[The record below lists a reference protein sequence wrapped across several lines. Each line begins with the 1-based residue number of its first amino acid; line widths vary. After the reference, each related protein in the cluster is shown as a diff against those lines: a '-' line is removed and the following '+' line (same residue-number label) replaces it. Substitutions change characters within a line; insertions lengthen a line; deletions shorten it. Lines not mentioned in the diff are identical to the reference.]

1 MAGREA
7 RAQIAQIAADQWGL
21 ITTSQAA
28 AVGVSKV
35 LLSRMASSGEL
46 ERVTHGVYATPAAA
60 TDELLETKALWLTL
74 DPARPAYE
82 RLEDLPTSGVLS
94 HATAAALHGIGDLL
108 DDRVEVTLP
117 RRHRSRRPELR
128 THRGELEPYEVTRVD
143 GLPVTTAAR
152 TVVDLVT
159 IGNDRDHVATIL
171 REALRRGLATPRDV
185 RDALVRHLGKERGV
199 EVLDELV
206 TAAGLDEASAEA
218 AIADSD
224 VVRRVAGELAARS
237 LANAQLSLLSP
248 DLMKRIAPDWN
259 PAEGLVN
266 LAGGLDAFK
275 LRAADIID
283 TAGVGDA
290 FAAVRAMLP
299 ALEAAG
305 VGNALAAVR
314 ASVQPALEAA
324 RAADWAVSGESA
336 KAWAVVE
343 QAENVKALDLVRNSV
358 RDRSDEEQEE
368 HQ

>member
-35 LLSRMASSGEL
+35 LLSRMTSSGEL
-46 ERVTHGVYATPAAA
+46 DRVTHGVYATPAAA
-60 TDELLETKALWLTL
+60 TDELLETKALWLAL

-152 TVVDLVT
+152 TIADLVV

-171 REALRRGLATPRDV
+171 REALRRGLAAPRDV
-185 RDALVRHLGKERGV
+185 RDALVRRLGKERGV
-199 EVLDELV
+199 SVLDELV

-237 LANAQLSLLSP
+237 LVNAQLSLLDPELVKGISQGWMP
-248 DLMKRIAPDWN
+248 
-259 PAEGLVN
+259 EGL
-266 LAGGLDAFK
+266 AQGAFKGLDVAK
-275 LRAADIID
+275 ILGTDKLVDMVQLGDTIKALRAS
-283 TAGVGDA
+283 
-290 FAAVRAMLP
+290 MLP
-299 ALEAAG
+299 TL
-305 VGNALAAVR
+305 NAV
-314 ASVQPALEAA
+314 
-324 RAADWAVSGESA
+324 RAADWAVSTDSA
-336 KAWAVVE
+336 KAWAAVE
-343 QAENVKALDLVRNSV
+343 QAANVKALDLVRNSA
-358 RDRSDEEQEE
+358 RETSSEERKDRQ
-368 HQ
+368 

>member
-1 MAGREA
+1 M
-7 RAQIAQIAADQWGL
+7 
-21 ITTSQAA
+21 
-28 AVGVSKV
+28 
-35 LLSRMASSGEL
+35 
-46 ERVTHGVYATPAAA
+46 
-60 TDELLETKALWLTL
+60 
-74 DPARPAYE
+74 
-82 RLEDLPTSGVLS
+82 
-94 HATAAALHGIGDLL
+94 
-108 DDRVEVTLP
+108 
-117 RRHRSRRPELR
+117 
-128 THRGELEPYEVTRVD
+128 
-143 GLPVTTAAR
+143 TTAAR

-171 REALRRGLATPRDV
+171 REALRRGLATPRDL

-206 TAAGLDEASAEA
+206 TAAGLDKASAEA

>member
-108 DDRVEVTLP
+108 DERVEVTLP

-128 THRGELEPYEVTRVD
+128 THRGELEAHEVSRVD

-152 TVVDLVT
+152 TIADLVAT
-159 IGNDRDHVATIL
+159 GNDRDHIATIL
-171 REALRRGLATPRDV
+171 REALRKGLAAPRDV
-185 RDALVRHLGKERGV
+185 RDALVRHLGEERGAA
-199 EVLDELV
+199 VLDELV

-218 AIADSD
+218 AIAGSD
-224 VVRRVAGELAARS
+224 VVRRVAGEMAARS
-237 LANAQLSLLSP
+237 LVTAQLGLLNP
-248 DLMKRIAPDWN
+248 ELMKGISQQWQLP
-259 PAEGLVN
+259 EGLVT
-266 LAGGLDAFK
+266 GAFK
-275 LRAADIID
+275 GFDVAKLLGTDKIADMARLGDTINAMWKDVVPSID
-283 TAGVGDA
+283 
-290 FAAVRAMLP
+290 AV
-299 ALEAAG
+299 
-305 VGNALAAVR
+305 
-314 ASVQPALEAA
+314 
-324 RAADWAVSGESA
+324 RAADWVVSTDSA
-336 KAWAVVE
+336 KAWSAVQQVVN
-343 QAENVKALDLVRNSV
+343 AKALDLVRNSSLER
-358 RDRSDEEQEE
+358 RDEDQEE
-368 HQ
+368 HE